1 MMDEPTSPDTASQPQ
16 NVSVETQTSPTST
29 EHPPGNV
36 ANAGQLTDE
45 STGQPGPVARGIKIG
60 SQRPLAPIGRAKGQ
74 PKPSPSSQPQM
85 RPVKTSPVPNIRQQL
100 SPELELEVAAAFG
113 DLTLDE
119 ALTTPKG
126 IGNELEP
133 DSRKIGRVAAVH
145 EGEVFIDLGGRNQGV
160 LSALQFAEPPTV
172 DQNIEVVIRGMD
184 AEDGLYRLSLPGGT
198 IDVGDWSEIR
208 AGELVEVRITGHNKG
223 GLECEVNKLRG
234 FIPASQVSTYRVE
247 DLSQFVGQSMVCLI
261 NDANPERR
269 NLVLSRRAVMER
281 EKADAREKLLEEL
294 AEGQVR
300 EGTVRSLQDF
310 GAFIDLGG
318 VDGLLHVSQ
327 LGWHRV
333 KHPSEMLTV
342 GQSIKVLVRKI
353 DPESKKISLS
363 FRDLTE
369 NPWSH
374 ATTRYP
380 ETSIVRGKVT
390 RVMDF
395 GAFVELEP
403 GIEGMVHISELSHTR
418 VFRIRDF
425 VKEGEEVEVKVLSID
440 PEQQRMSLSI
450 KAAQARHEPVKSS
463 EPELPEDEEAPA
475 PQPKRTGPLKGGVE
489 RKGHPSVGGQFGLK
503 W

>member
-1 MMDEPTSPDTASQPQ
+1 
-16 NVSVETQTSPTST
+16 
-29 EHPPGNV
+29 
-36 ANAGQLTDE
+36 
-45 STGQPGPVARGIKIG
+45 
-60 SQRPLAPIGRAKGQ
+60 
-74 PKPSPSSQPQM
+74 M
-85 RPVKTSPVPNIRQQL
+85 RPIKTSPVPNIRQQL
-100 SPELELEVAAAFG
+100 PPELELEVAAAFG
-113 DLTLDE
+113 NLTLDE
-119 ALTTPKG
+119 ALKTSTG

-133 DSRKIGRVAAVH
+133 DSRRTGRVAAVH
-145 EGEVFIDLGGRNQGV
+145 EGEVFMDLGGRNQGV
-160 LSALQFAEPPTV
+160 LSALQFAEAPTV
-172 DQNIEVVIRGMD
+172 GQMLEVVVRGVD

-208 AGELVEVRITGHNKG
+208 AGELVEARITGHNKG

-234 FIPASQVSTYRVE
+234 FIPASQISTYRVE
-247 DLSQFVGQSMVCLI
+247 DLAQFVGEKMVCLI
-261 NDANPERR
+261 TDANPEKR
-269 NLVLSRRAVMER
+269 NLVLSRRAVLER
-281 EKADAREKLLEEL
+281 EKAESREKLLTEL

-300 EGTVRSLQDF
+300 EGTVRSLRDF

-342 GQSIKVLVRKI
+342 GQTIKVLVRKI

-363 FRDLTE
+363 FRDLSE

-374 ATTRYP
+374 VTTRYP
-380 ETSIVRGKVT
+380 QTSIVRGKVT
-390 RVMDF
+390 KVMDF

-425 VKEGEEVEVKVLSID
+425 VKEGDEVEVKILSID

-450 KAAQARHEPVKSS
+450 KAAQARHEPAKPT
-463 EPELPEDEEAPA
+463 EPELPEEEAAPA
-475 PQPKRTGPLKGGVE
+475 PQPKRNTPLKGGVE
-489 RKGHPSVGGQFGLK
+489 RLERPSGGDQFGLK